1 MTPAV
6 RVFPDAPDTFA
17 CAELGC
23 LFLEMA
29 TVAECERAR
38 CSMAYIR
45 RREEDAI
52 DRARK
57 DEKQRT
63 RDHA

>member
-1 MTPAV
+1 MS
-6 RVFPDAPDTFA
+6 DSFA
-17 CAELGC
+17 CAEFGC
-23 LFLEMA
+23 LFLELS

-52 DRARK
+52 EQEKK
-57 DEKQRT
+57 DAKVREEG
-63 RDHA
+63 